1 MDEQGGTIPHAGNA
15 IDMNLLD
22 ELDEEAARLRA
33 ATDAAARQKSDIER
47 IFHDQLVPGM
57 ELLKDFLDRLTAN
70 LKLLKPRTVMRY
82 PVPGYGEISAHAE
95 HDYVIEQ
102 TRNPS
107 SRTLTLTF
115 SCAIASNECPL
126 VEVHG
131 SARVRSLAGLF
142 HRYRISGMS
151 TPQKDASGE
160 VTSAGFRARGRIA
173 QRALFHVDTEHPH
186 LRMSFENIDGLGTTM
201 KTVAVERFDSALF
214 DEIGRYL
221 MGEPNSLFREEL
233 PASYRRQLRQ
243 KVQHEQLKRRWES
256 QAAATSAAAREEKEA
271 AERTLQGRLARLRVR
286 AALANRSLR
295 TRARDLAAYLR
306 GAARRV
312 ERKYRG

>member
-1 MDEQGGTIPHAGNA
+1 
-15 IDMNLLD
+15 
-22 ELDEEAARLRA
+22 
-33 ATDAAARQKSDIER
+33 
-47 IFHDQLVPGM
+47 
-57 ELLKDFLDRLTAN
+57 
-70 LKLLKPRTVMRY
+70 
-82 PVPGYGEISAHAE
+82 
-95 HDYVIEQ
+95 
-102 TRNPS
+102 
-107 SRTLTLTF
+107 
-115 SCAIASNECPL
+115 
-126 VEVHG
+126 
-131 SARVRSLAGLF
+131 
-142 HRYRISGMS
+142 
-151 TPQKDASGE
+151 
-160 VTSAGFRARGRIA
+160 
-173 QRALFHVDTEHPH
+173 
-186 LRMSFENIDGLGTTM
+186 MSFENIDGLGTTM

-295 TRARDLAAYLR
+295 TRARDLAAYLC